1 MILLTLGALLIA
13 VGVWLISFPDLVK
26 SLEQYDHAQWETLGS
41 PPAYAFSKTTGVFSW
56 VLAQGYESSNS
67 EQVAALGAE
76 AYKKACLAK
85 WLLQTGVLLL
95 VVGFVLSLFGY

>member
-26 SLEQYDHAQWETLGS
+26 SLERFDHAQWETLGS

-56 VLAQGYESSNS
+56 ILAHGYEQSRSA
-67 EQVAALGAE
+67 QVATLGAE

-85 WLLQTGVLLL
+85 WLLQTGVILSA
-95 VVGFVLSLFGY
+95 VGFVISLFGY